1 MKFQMIHE
9 VRDRIHVRCLSA
21 KGVLFRGFDARQ
33 GAVILSRLERI
44 SGVYKVKLYSAS
56 GEVAITFA
64 PDKRASLRP
73 ILLDT
78 LAYLDP
84 NDPGLQKSSKHQ
96 ADALILNRTYRN
108 RLISHVTRHFACK
121 WFLPMP
127 VRMLRAWYHTLGFI
141 RKGVKSLL
149 SGKLDVPVLDA
160 TAITAAMLQNDLGT
174 AGSIMLLLGI
184 GDILEEWT
192 LKKSVHDLA
201 SHMSINVD
209 TAWKVLENGT
219 EIEVPLTEVEKGD
232 VISVK
237 MGSTIPLD
245 GLVTGG
251 EALVNQASMTGESMP
266 VRKTVDGTVFAG
278 TVVEDGEICIRVT
291 GTVGDTRFDRIVK
304 IIEDSEAFKSNLEGR
319 ANHLAD
325 RLVPWC
331 LGGTLLT
338 YLITRNVMKAMAVLM
353 VDFSCALKLSMPLAV
368 LSAMRECSTY
378 KITVKGGKFLEA
390 VAEADTIVF
399 DKTGTLTKAQPTV
412 AKIVS
417 FNDQSEDELLR
428 IAACLEEHFPHSMA
442 KAVVREAVNRNLVHE
457 ELHSK
462 VEYIVAHGISSKIGE
477 KHIVIGSYHFV
488 FEDENA
494 TIPEGKKEIFEQLP
508 EQYSHLYMAID
519 GVLVAVI
526 CIEDPLRP
534 EAVEVIAKLKKL
546 GISKVVMMTGDSD
559 RVASA
564 IAKKVGVDEYHSEV
578 LPEDKASFVE
588 AEKNAGRK
596 VIMVGDGINDSPALS
611 AADVGIAI
619 SDGAEIAREIADVTV
634 GADDLHELVTLKK
647 ISNGL
652 MERIHRNYRLIV
664 GINTSLI
671 VLGVAGAFPPT
682 TSALLHNTSTLLI
695 SLKSMNN
702 LLDEKEEVTEE
713 NVAEAF
719 A

>member
-78 LAYLDP
+78 LAYLDL

-399 DKTGTLTKAQPTV
+399 DKTGTLTLAKPKVADVICFDGYSRETV
-412 AKIVS
+412 
-417 FNDQSEDELLR
+417 LR
-428 IAACLEEHFPHSMA
+428 YAACLEEHFPHSVA
-442 KAVVREAVNRNLVHE
+442 NAIVRQAADEGITHD

-462 VEYIVAHGISSKIGE
+462 VEYIVAHGIASRVGDKR
-477 KHIVIGSYHFV
+477 IVIGSHHFI
-488 FEDENA
+488 FEDEHCRV
-494 TIPEGKKEIFEQLP
+494 PEGQEDLFESRSP
-508 EQYSHLYMAID
+508 AYSHVFMALNGVLMAI
-519 GVLVAVI
+519 I
-526 CIEDPLRP
+526 CISDPLRP
-534 EAVEVIAKLKKL
+534 EAVEVMKALRRVGFQNL
-546 GISKVVMMTGDSD
+546 VMMTGDSKRTAENVAATLELD
-559 RVASA
+559 RFYA
-564 IAKKVGVDEYHSEV
+564 EV
-578 LPEDKASFVE
+578 LPEEKAQFVKAAK
-588 AEKNAGRK
+588 AEGHR
-596 VIMVGDGINDSPALS
+596 VVMVGDGINDSPALS
-611 AADVGIAI
+611 EADAGIAI
-619 SDGAEIAREIADVTV
+619 AEGADIAREIADITIS
-634 GADDLHELVTLKK
+634 ARDLHQ
-647 ISNGL
+647 
-652 MERIHRNYRLIV
+652 LIV
-664 GINTSLI
+664 LKELSNLLMKRVNFNYDFVVSFNAALI
-671 VLGVAGAFPPT
+671 ALGVAGILPPAT
-682 TSALLHNTSTLLI
+682 TALLHNGSTIAL
-695 SLKSMNN
+695 SLHSMTN
-702 LLDEKEEVTEE
+702 LKKFV
-713 NVAEAF
+713 
-719 A
+719 

>member
-56 GEVAITFA
+56 REVAITFA

-399 DKTGTLTKAQPTV
+399 DKTGTLTLAKPKVADVICFDGYSRETV
-412 AKIVS
+412 
-417 FNDQSEDELLR
+417 LR
-428 IAACLEEHFPHSMA
+428 YAACLEEHFPHSVA
-442 KAVVREAVNRNLVHE
+442 NAIVRQAADEGITHD

-462 VEYIVAHGISSKIGE
+462 VEYIVAHGIASRVGDKR
-477 KHIVIGSYHFV
+477 IVIGSHHFI
-488 FEDENA
+488 FEDEHCRV
-494 TIPEGKKEIFEQLP
+494 PEGQEDLFESRSP
-508 EQYSHLYMAID
+508 AYSHVFMALNGVLMAI
-519 GVLVAVI
+519 I
-526 CIEDPLRP
+526 CISDPLRP
-534 EAVEVIAKLKKL
+534 EAVEVMKALRRVGFQNL
-546 GISKVVMMTGDSD
+546 VMMTGDSKRTAENVAATLELD
-559 RVASA
+559 RFYA
-564 IAKKVGVDEYHSEV
+564 EV
-578 LPEDKASFVE
+578 LPEEKAQFVKAAK
-588 AEKNAGRK
+588 AEGHR
-596 VIMVGDGINDSPALS
+596 VVMVGDGINDSPALS
-611 AADVGIAI
+611 EADAGIAI
-619 SDGAEIAREIADVTV
+619 AEGADIAREIADITIS
-634 GADDLHELVTLKK
+634 ARDLHQ
-647 ISNGL
+647 
-652 MERIHRNYRLIV
+652 LIV
-664 GINTSLI
+664 LKELSNLLMKRVNFNYDFVVSFNAALI
-671 VLGVAGAFPPT
+671 ALGVAGILPPAT
-682 TSALLHNTSTLLI
+682 TALLHNGSTIAL
-695 SLKSMNN
+695 SLHSMTN
-702 LLDEKEEVTEE
+702 LKKFV
-713 NVAEAF
+713 
-719 A
+719 

>member
-278 TVVEDGEICIRVT
+278 TVVEDGEICIRLT

-399 DKTGTLTKAQPTV
+399 DKTGTLTLAKPKVADVICFDGYSRETV
-412 AKIVS
+412 
-417 FNDQSEDELLR
+417 LR
-428 IAACLEEHFPHSMA
+428 YAACLEEHFPHSVA
-442 KAVVREAVNRNLVHE
+442 NAIVRQAADEGITHD

-462 VEYIVAHGISSKIGE
+462 VEYIVAHGIASRVGDKR
-477 KHIVIGSYHFV
+477 IVIGSHHFI
-488 FEDENA
+488 FEDEHCRV
-494 TIPEGKKEIFEQLP
+494 PEGQEDLFESRSP
-508 EQYSHLYMAID
+508 AYSHVFMALNGVLMAI
-519 GVLVAVI
+519 I
-526 CIEDPLRP
+526 CISDPLRP
-534 EAVEVIAKLKKL
+534 EAVEVMKALRRVGFQNL
-546 GISKVVMMTGDSD
+546 VMMTGDSKRTAENVAATLELD
-559 RVASA
+559 RFYA
-564 IAKKVGVDEYHSEV
+564 EV
-578 LPEDKASFVE
+578 LPEEKAQFVKAAK
-588 AEKNAGRK
+588 AEGHR
-596 VIMVGDGINDSPALS
+596 VVMVGDGINDSPALS
-611 AADVGIAI
+611 EADAGIAI
-619 SDGAEIAREIADVTV
+619 AEGADIAREIADITIS
-634 GADDLHELVTLKK
+634 ARDLHQ
-647 ISNGL
+647 
-652 MERIHRNYRLIV
+652 LIV
-664 GINTSLI
+664 LKELSNLLMKRVNFNYDFVVSFNAALI
-671 VLGVAGAFPPT
+671 ALGVAGILPPAT
-682 TSALLHNTSTLLI
+682 TALLHNGSTIAL
-695 SLKSMNN
+695 SLHSMTN
-702 LLDEKEEVTEE
+702 LKKFV
-713 NVAEAF
+713 
-719 A
+719 

>member
-1 MKFQMIHE
+1 MIHE

-399 DKTGTLTKAQPTV
+399 DKTGTLTLAKPKVADVICFDGYSRETV
-412 AKIVS
+412 
-417 FNDQSEDELLR
+417 LR
-428 IAACLEEHFPHSMA
+428 YAACLEEHFPHSVA
-442 KAVVREAVNRNLVHE
+442 NAIVRQAADEGITHD

-462 VEYIVAHGISSKIGE
+462 VEYIVAHGIASRVGDKR
-477 KHIVIGSYHFV
+477 IVIGSHHFI
-488 FEDENA
+488 FEDEHCRV
-494 TIPEGKKEIFEQLP
+494 PEGQEDLFESRSP
-508 EQYSHLYMAID
+508 AYSHVFMALNGVLMAI
-519 GVLVAVI
+519 I
-526 CIEDPLRP
+526 CISDPLRP
-534 EAVEVIAKLKKL
+534 EAVEVMKALRRVGFQNL
-546 GISKVVMMTGDSD
+546 VMMTGDSKRTAENVAATLELD
-559 RVASA
+559 RFYA
-564 IAKKVGVDEYHSEV
+564 EV
-578 LPEDKASFVE
+578 LPEEKAQFVKAAKSE
-588 AEKNAGRK
+588 GHR
-596 VIMVGDGINDSPALS
+596 VVMVGDGINDSPALS
-611 AADVGIAI
+611 EADAGIAI
-619 SDGAEIAREIADVTV
+619 AEGADIAREIADITIS
-634 GADDLHELVTLKK
+634 ARDLHQ
-647 ISNGL
+647 
-652 MERIHRNYRLIV
+652 LIV
-664 GINTSLI
+664 LKELSNLLMKRVNFNYDFVVSFNAALI
-671 VLGVAGAFPPT
+671 ALGVAGILPPAT
-682 TSALLHNTSTLLI
+682 TALLHNGSTIAL
-695 SLKSMNN
+695 SLHSMTN
-702 LLDEKEEVTEE
+702 LKKFV
-713 NVAEAF
+713 
-719 A
+719 

>member
-399 DKTGTLTKAQPTV
+399 DKTGTLTLAKPKVADVICFDGYSRETV
-412 AKIVS
+412 
-417 FNDQSEDELLR
+417 LR
-428 IAACLEEHFPHSMA
+428 YAACLEEHFPHSVA
-442 KAVVREAVNRNLVHE
+442 NAIVRQAADEGITHD

-462 VEYIVAHGISSKIGE
+462 VEYIVAHGIASRVGDKR
-477 KHIVIGSYHFV
+477 IVIGSHHFI
-488 FEDENA
+488 FEDEHCRV
-494 TIPEGKKEIFEQLP
+494 PEGQEDLFESRSP
-508 EQYSHLYMAID
+508 AYSHVFMALNGVLMAI
-519 GVLVAVI
+519 I
-526 CIEDPLRP
+526 CISDPLRP
-534 EAVEVIAKLKKL
+534 EAVEVMKALRRVGFQNL
-546 GISKVVMMTGDSD
+546 VMMTGDSKRTAENVAATLELD
-559 RVASA
+559 RFYA
-564 IAKKVGVDEYHSEV
+564 EV
-578 LPEDKASFVE
+578 LPEEKAQFVKAAK
-588 AEKNAGRK
+588 AEGHR
-596 VIMVGDGINDSPALS
+596 VVMVGDGINDSPALS
-611 AADVGIAI
+611 EADAGIAI
-619 SDGAEIAREIADVTV
+619 AEGADIAREIADITIS
-634 GADDLHELVTLKK
+634 ARDLHQ
-647 ISNGL
+647 
-652 MERIHRNYRLIV
+652 LIV
-664 GINTSLI
+664 LKELSNLLMKRVNFNYDFVVSFNAALI
-671 VLGVAGAFPPT
+671 ALGVAGILPPAT
-682 TSALLHNTSTLLI
+682 TALLHNGSTIAL
-695 SLKSMNN
+695 SLHSMTN
-702 LLDEKEEVTEE
+702 LKIFV
-713 NVAEAF
+713 
-719 A
+719 

>member
-399 DKTGTLTKAQPTV
+399 DKTGTLTLAKPKVADVICFDGYSRETV
-412 AKIVS
+412 
-417 FNDQSEDELLR
+417 LR
-428 IAACLEEHFPHSMA
+428 YAACLEEHFPHSVA
-442 KAVVREAVNRNLVHE
+442 NAIVRQAADEGITHD

-462 VEYIVAHGISSKIGE
+462 VEYIVAHGFASRVGDKR
-477 KHIVIGSYHFV
+477 IVIGSHHFI
-488 FEDENA
+488 FEDEHCRV
-494 TIPEGKKEIFEQLP
+494 PEGQEDLFESRSP
-508 EQYSHLYMAID
+508 AYSHVFMALNGVLMAI
-519 GVLVAVI
+519 I
-526 CIEDPLRP
+526 CISDPLRP
-534 EAVEVIAKLKKL
+534 EAVEVMKALRRVGFQNL
-546 GISKVVMMTGDSD
+546 VMMTGDSKRTAENVAATLELD
-559 RVASA
+559 RFYA
-564 IAKKVGVDEYHSEV
+564 EV
-578 LPEDKASFVE
+578 LPEEKAQFVKAAK
-588 AEKNAGRK
+588 AEGHR
-596 VIMVGDGINDSPALS
+596 VVMVGDGINDSPAL
-611 AADVGIAI
+611 AEADAGIAI
-619 SDGAEIAREIADVTV
+619 AEGADIAREIADITIS
-634 GADDLHELVTLKK
+634 ARDLHQ
-647 ISNGL
+647 
-652 MERIHRNYRLIV
+652 LIV
-664 GINTSLI
+664 LKELSNLLMKRVNFNYDFVVSFNAALI
-671 VLGVAGAFPPT
+671 ALGVAGILPPAT
-682 TSALLHNTSTLLI
+682 TALLHNGSTIAL
-695 SLKSMNN
+695 SLHSMTN
-702 LLDEKEEVTEE
+702 LKKFV
-713 NVAEAF
+713 
-719 A
+719 

>member
-399 DKTGTLTKAQPTV
+399 DKTGTLTLAKPKVADVICFDGYSRETV
-412 AKIVS
+412 
-417 FNDQSEDELLR
+417 LR
-428 IAACLEEHFPHSMA
+428 YAACLEEHFPHSVA
-442 KAVVREAVNRNLVHE
+442 NAIVRQAADEGITHD

-462 VEYIVAHGISSKIGE
+462 VEYIVAHGIASRVGDKR
-477 KHIVIGSYHFV
+477 IVIGSHHFI
-488 FEDENA
+488 FEDEHCRV
-494 TIPEGKKEIFEQLP
+494 PEGQVDLFESRSP
-508 EQYSHLYMAID
+508 AYSHVFMALNGVLMAI
-519 GVLVAVI
+519 I
-526 CIEDPLRP
+526 CISDPLRP
-534 EAVEVIAKLKKL
+534 EAVEVMKALRRVGFQNL
-546 GISKVVMMTGDSD
+546 VMMTGDSKRTAENVAATLELD
-559 RVASA
+559 RFYA
-564 IAKKVGVDEYHSEV
+564 EV
-578 LPEDKASFVE
+578 LPEEKAQFVKAAK
-588 AEKNAGRK
+588 AEGHR
-596 VIMVGDGINDSPALS
+596 VVMVGDGINDSPALS
-611 AADVGIAI
+611 EADAGIAI
-619 SDGAEIAREIADVTV
+619 AEGADIAREIADITIS
-634 GADDLHELVTLKK
+634 ARDLHQ
-647 ISNGL
+647 
-652 MERIHRNYRLIV
+652 LIV
-664 GINTSLI
+664 LKELSNLLMKRVNFNYDFVVSFNAALI
-671 VLGVAGAFPPT
+671 ALGVAGILPPAT
-682 TSALLHNTSTLLI
+682 TALLHNGSTIAL
-695 SLKSMNN
+695 SLHSMTN
-702 LLDEKEEVTEE
+702 LKKFV
-713 NVAEAF
+713 
-719 A
+719 

>member
-399 DKTGTLTKAQPTV
+399 DKTGTLTLAKPKVADVICFDGYSRETV
-412 AKIVS
+412 
-417 FNDQSEDELLR
+417 LR
-428 IAACLEEHFPHSMA
+428 YAACLEEHFPHSVA
-442 KAVVREAVNRNLVHE
+442 NAIVRQAADEGITHD

-462 VEYIVAHGISSKIGE
+462 VEYIVAHGIASRVGDKR
-477 KHIVIGSYHFV
+477 IVIGSHHFI
-488 FEDENA
+488 FEDEHCRV
-494 TIPEGKKEIFEQLP
+494 PEGQEDLFESRSP
-508 EQYSHLYMAID
+508 AYSHVFMALNGVLMAI
-519 GVLVAVI
+519 I
-526 CIEDPLRP
+526 CISDPLRP
-534 EAVEVIAKLKKL
+534 EAVEVMRSLRRVGFQNL
-546 GISKVVMMTGDSD
+546 VMMTGDSKRTAENVAATLELD
-559 RVASA
+559 RFYA
-564 IAKKVGVDEYHSEV
+564 EV
-578 LPEDKASFVE
+578 LPEEKAQFVKAAK
-588 AEKNAGRK
+588 AEGHR
-596 VIMVGDGINDSPALS
+596 VVMVGDGINDSPALS
-611 AADVGIAI
+611 EADAGIAI
-619 SDGAEIAREIADVTV
+619 AEGADIAREIADITIS
-634 GADDLHELVTLKK
+634 ARDLHQ
-647 ISNGL
+647 
-652 MERIHRNYRLIV
+652 LIV
-664 GINTSLI
+664 LKELSNLLMKRVNFNYDFVVSFNAALI
-671 VLGVAGAFPPT
+671 ALGVAGILPPAT
-682 TSALLHNTSTLLI
+682 TALLHNGSTIAL
-695 SLKSMNN
+695 SLHSMTN
-702 LLDEKEEVTEE
+702 LKKFV
-713 NVAEAF
+713 
-719 A
+719 

>member
-1 MKFQMIHE
+1 VKFQMIHE

-304 IIEDSEAFKSNLEGR
+304 MIEDSEAFKSNLEGR

-399 DKTGTLTKAQPTV
+399 DKTGTLTLAKPKVADVICFDGYSRETV
-412 AKIVS
+412 
-417 FNDQSEDELLR
+417 LR
-428 IAACLEEHFPHSMA
+428 YAACLEEHFPHSVA
-442 KAVVREAVNRNLVHE
+442 NAIVRQAADEGITHD

-462 VEYIVAHGISSKIGE
+462 VEYIVAHGIASRVGDKR
-477 KHIVIGSYHFV
+477 IVIGSHHFI
-488 FEDENA
+488 FEDEHCRV
-494 TIPEGKKEIFEQLP
+494 PEGQEDLFESRSP
-508 EQYSHLYMAID
+508 AYSHVFMALNGVLMAI
-519 GVLVAVI
+519 I
-526 CIEDPLRP
+526 CISDPLRP
-534 EAVEVIAKLKKL
+534 EAVEVMKALRRVGFQNL
-546 GISKVVMMTGDSD
+546 VMMTGDSKRTAENVAATLELD
-559 RVASA
+559 RFYA
-564 IAKKVGVDEYHSEV
+564 EV
-578 LPEDKASFVE
+578 LPEEKAQFVKAAK
-588 AEKNAGRK
+588 AEGHR
-596 VIMVGDGINDSPALS
+596 VVMVGDGINDSPALS
-611 AADVGIAI
+611 EADAGIAI
-619 SDGAEIAREIADVTV
+619 AEGADIAREIADITIS
-634 GADDLHELVTLKK
+634 ARDLHQ
-647 ISNGL
+647 
-652 MERIHRNYRLIV
+652 LIV
-664 GINTSLI
+664 LKELSNLLMKRVNFNYDFVVSFNAALI
-671 VLGVAGAFPPT
+671 ALGVAGILPPAT
-682 TSALLHNTSTLLI
+682 TALLHNGSTIAL
-695 SLKSMNN
+695 SLHSMTN
-702 LLDEKEEVTEE
+702 LKKFV
-713 NVAEAF
+713 
-719 A
+719 

>member
-266 VRKTVDGTVFAG
+266 VRKTVDGTAFAG

-399 DKTGTLTKAQPTV
+399 DKTGTLTLAKPKVADVICFDGYSRETV
-412 AKIVS
+412 
-417 FNDQSEDELLR
+417 LR
-428 IAACLEEHFPHSMA
+428 YAACLEEHFPHSVA
-442 KAVVREAVNRNLVHE
+442 NAIVRQAADEGITHD

-462 VEYIVAHGISSKIGE
+462 VEYIVAHGIASRVGDKR
-477 KHIVIGSYHFV
+477 IVIGSHHFI
-488 FEDENA
+488 FEDEHCRV
-494 TIPEGKKEIFEQLP
+494 PEGQEDLFESRSP
-508 EQYSHLYMAID
+508 AYSHVFMALNGVLMAI
-519 GVLVAVI
+519 I
-526 CIEDPLRP
+526 CISDPLRP
-534 EAVEVIAKLKKL
+534 EAVEVMKALRRVGFQNL
-546 GISKVVMMTGDSD
+546 VMMTGDSKRTAENVAATLELD
-559 RVASA
+559 RFYA
-564 IAKKVGVDEYHSEV
+564 EV
-578 LPEDKASFVE
+578 LPEEKAQFVKAAK
-588 AEKNAGRK
+588 AEGHR
-596 VIMVGDGINDSPALS
+596 VVMVGDGINDSPALS
-611 AADVGIAI
+611 EADAGIAI
-619 SDGAEIAREIADVTV
+619 AEGADIAREIADITIS
-634 GADDLHELVTLKK
+634 ARDLHQ
-647 ISNGL
+647 
-652 MERIHRNYRLIV
+652 LIV
-664 GINTSLI
+664 LKELSNLLMKRVNFNYDFVVSFNAALI
-671 VLGVAGAFPPT
+671 ALGVAGILPPAT
-682 TSALLHNTSTLLI
+682 TALLHNGSTIAL
-695 SLKSMNN
+695 SLHSMTN
-702 LLDEKEEVTEE
+702 LKKFV
-713 NVAEAF
+713 
-719 A
+719 

>member
-56 GEVAITFA
+56 CEVAITFA

-399 DKTGTLTKAQPTV
+399 DKTGTLTLAKPKVADVICFDGYSRETV
-412 AKIVS
+412 
-417 FNDQSEDELLR
+417 LR
-428 IAACLEEHFPHSMA
+428 YAACLEEHFPHSVA
-442 KAVVREAVNRNLVHE
+442 NAIVRQAADEGITHD

-462 VEYIVAHGISSKIGE
+462 VEYIVAHGIASRVGDKR
-477 KHIVIGSYHFV
+477 IVIGSHHFI
-488 FEDENA
+488 FEDEHCRV
-494 TIPEGKKEIFEQLP
+494 PEGQEDLFESRSP
-508 EQYSHLYMAID
+508 AYSHVFMALNGVLMAI
-519 GVLVAVI
+519 I
-526 CIEDPLRP
+526 CISDPLRP
-534 EAVEVIAKLKKL
+534 EAVEVMKALRRVGFQNL
-546 GISKVVMMTGDSD
+546 VMMTGDSKRTAENVAATLELD
-559 RVASA
+559 RFYA
-564 IAKKVGVDEYHSEV
+564 EV
-578 LPEDKASFVE
+578 LPEEKAQFVKAAK
-588 AEKNAGRK
+588 AEGHR
-596 VIMVGDGINDSPALS
+596 VVMVGDGINDSPALS
-611 AADVGIAI
+611 EADAGIAI
-619 SDGAEIAREIADVTV
+619 AEGADIAREIADITIS
-634 GADDLHELVTLKK
+634 ARDLHQ
-647 ISNGL
+647 
-652 MERIHRNYRLIV
+652 LIV
-664 GINTSLI
+664 LKELSNLLMKRVNFNYDFVVSFNAALI
-671 VLGVAGAFPPT
+671 ALGVAGILPPAT
-682 TSALLHNTSTLLI
+682 TALLHNGSTIAL
-695 SLKSMNN
+695 SLHSMTN
-702 LLDEKEEVTEE
+702 LKKFV
-713 NVAEAF
+713 
-719 A
+719 

>member
-141 RKGVKSLL
+141 RKGVKRLL

-399 DKTGTLTKAQPTV
+399 DKTGTLTLAKPKVADVICFDGYSRETV
-412 AKIVS
+412 
-417 FNDQSEDELLR
+417 LR
-428 IAACLEEHFPHSMA
+428 YAACLEEHFPHSVA
-442 KAVVREAVNRNLVHE
+442 NAIVRQAADEGITHD

-462 VEYIVAHGISSKIGE
+462 VEYIVAHGIASRVGDKR
-477 KHIVIGSYHFV
+477 IVIGSHHFI
-488 FEDENA
+488 FEDEHCRV
-494 TIPEGKKEIFEQLP
+494 PEGQEDLFESRSP
-508 EQYSHLYMAID
+508 AYSHVFMALNGVLMAI
-519 GVLVAVI
+519 I
-526 CIEDPLRP
+526 CISDPLRP
-534 EAVEVIAKLKKL
+534 EAVEVMKALRRVGFQNL
-546 GISKVVMMTGDSD
+546 VMMTGDSKRTAENVAATLELD
-559 RVASA
+559 RFYA
-564 IAKKVGVDEYHSEV
+564 EV
-578 LPEDKASFVE
+578 LPEEKAQFVKAAK
-588 AEKNAGRK
+588 AEGHR
-596 VIMVGDGINDSPALS
+596 VVMVGDGINDSPALS
-611 AADVGIAI
+611 EADAGIAI
-619 SDGAEIAREIADVTV
+619 AEGADIAREIADITIS
-634 GADDLHELVTLKK
+634 ARDLHQ
-647 ISNGL
+647 
-652 MERIHRNYRLIV
+652 LIV
-664 GINTSLI
+664 LKELSNLLMKRVNFNYDFVVSFNAALI
-671 VLGVAGAFPPT
+671 ALGVAGILPPAT
-682 TSALLHNTSTLLI
+682 TALLHNGSTIAL
-695 SLKSMNN
+695 SLHSMTN
-702 LLDEKEEVTEE
+702 LKKFV
-713 NVAEAF
+713 
-719 A
+719 

>member
-108 RLISHVTRHFACK
+108 RLISHVTRHFVCK

-399 DKTGTLTKAQPTV
+399 DKTGTLTLAKPKVADVICFDGYSRETV
-412 AKIVS
+412 
-417 FNDQSEDELLR
+417 LR
-428 IAACLEEHFPHSMA
+428 YAACLEEHFPHSVA
-442 KAVVREAVNRNLVHE
+442 NAIVRQAADEGITHD

-462 VEYIVAHGISSKIGE
+462 VEYIVAHGIASRVGDKR
-477 KHIVIGSYHFV
+477 IVIGSHHFI
-488 FEDENA
+488 FEDEHCRV
-494 TIPEGKKEIFEQLP
+494 PEGQEDLFESRSP
-508 EQYSHLYMAID
+508 AYSHVFMALNGVLMAI
-519 GVLVAVI
+519 I
-526 CIEDPLRP
+526 CISDPLRP
-534 EAVEVIAKLKKL
+534 EAVEVMKALRRVGFQNL
-546 GISKVVMMTGDSD
+546 VMMTGDSKRTAENVAATLELD
-559 RVASA
+559 RFYA
-564 IAKKVGVDEYHSEV
+564 EV
-578 LPEDKASFVE
+578 LPEEKAQFVKAAK
-588 AEKNAGRK
+588 AEGHR
-596 VIMVGDGINDSPALS
+596 VVMVGDGINDSPALS
-611 AADVGIAI
+611 EADAGIAI
-619 SDGAEIAREIADVTV
+619 AEGADIAREIADITIS
-634 GADDLHELVTLKK
+634 ARDLHQ
-647 ISNGL
+647 
-652 MERIHRNYRLIV
+652 LIV
-664 GINTSLI
+664 LKELSNLLMKRVNFNYDFVVSFNAALI
-671 VLGVAGAFPPT
+671 ALGVAGILPPAT
-682 TSALLHNTSTLLI
+682 TALLHNGSTIAL
-695 SLKSMNN
+695 SLHSMTN
-702 LLDEKEEVTEE
+702 LKKFV
-713 NVAEAF
+713 
-719 A
+719 

>member
-399 DKTGTLTKAQPTV
+399 DKTGTLTLAKPKVADVICFDGYSRETV
-412 AKIVS
+412 
-417 FNDQSEDELLR
+417 LR
-428 IAACLEEHFPHSMA
+428 YAACLEEHFPHSVA
-442 KAVVREAVNRNLVHE
+442 NAIVRQAADEGITHD

-462 VEYIVAHGISSKIGE
+462 VEYIVAHGIASRVGDKR
-477 KHIVIGSYHFV
+477 IVIGSHHFI
-488 FEDENA
+488 FEDEHCRV
-494 TIPEGKKEIFEQLP
+494 PEGQEDLFESRSP
-508 EQYSHLYMAID
+508 AYSHVFMALNGVLMAI
-519 GVLVAVI
+519 I
-526 CIEDPLRP
+526 CISDPLRP
-534 EAVEVIAKLKKL
+534 EAVEVMKALRRVGFQNL
-546 GISKVVMMTGDSD
+546 VMMTGDSKRTAENVAATLELD
-559 RVASA
+559 RFYA
-564 IAKKVGVDEYHSEV
+564 EV
-578 LPEDKASFVE
+578 LPEEKAQFVKAAK
-588 AEKNAGRK
+588 AEGHR
-596 VIMVGDGINDSPALS
+596 VVMVGDGINDSPALS
-611 AADVGIAI
+611 EADAGIAI
-619 SDGAEIAREIADVTV
+619 AEGADIAREIADITIS
-634 GADDLHELVTLKK
+634 ARDLHQ
-647 ISNGL
+647 
-652 MERIHRNYRLIV
+652 LIV
-664 GINTSLI
+664 LKELSNLLMKRVNFNYGFVVSFNAALI
-671 VLGVAGAFPPT
+671 ALGVAGILPPAT
-682 TSALLHNTSTLLI
+682 TALLHNGSTIAL
-695 SLKSMNN
+695 SLHSMTN
-702 LLDEKEEVTEE
+702 LKKFV
-713 NVAEAF
+713 
-719 A
+719 

>member
-1 MKFQMIHE
+1 MIHE

-237 MGSTIPLD
+237 IGSTIPLD

-399 DKTGTLTKAQPTV
+399 DKTGTLTLAKPKVADVICFDGYSRETV
-412 AKIVS
+412 
-417 FNDQSEDELLR
+417 LR
-428 IAACLEEHFPHSMA
+428 YAACLEEHFPHSVA
-442 KAVVREAVNRNLVHE
+442 NAIVRQAADEGITHD

-462 VEYIVAHGISSKIGE
+462 VEYIVAHGIASRVGDKR
-477 KHIVIGSYHFV
+477 IVIGSHHFI
-488 FEDENA
+488 FEDEHCRV
-494 TIPEGKKEIFEQLP
+494 PEGQEDLFESRSP
-508 EQYSHLYMAID
+508 AYSHVFMALNGVLMAI
-519 GVLVAVI
+519 I
-526 CIEDPLRP
+526 CISDPLRP
-534 EAVEVIAKLKKL
+534 EAVEVMKALRRVGFQNL
-546 GISKVVMMTGDSD
+546 VMMTGDSKRTAENVAATLELD
-559 RVASA
+559 RFYA
-564 IAKKVGVDEYHSEV
+564 EV
-578 LPEDKASFVE
+578 LPEEKAQFVKAAK
-588 AEKNAGRK
+588 AEGHR
-596 VIMVGDGINDSPALS
+596 VVMVGDGINDSPALS
-611 AADVGIAI
+611 EADAGIAI
-619 SDGAEIAREIADVTV
+619 AEGADIAREIADITIS
-634 GADDLHELVTLKK
+634 ARDLHQ
-647 ISNGL
+647 
-652 MERIHRNYRLIV
+652 LIV
-664 GINTSLI
+664 LKELSNLLMKRVNFNYDFVVSFNAALI
-671 VLGVAGAFPPT
+671 ALGVAGILPPAT
-682 TSALLHNTSTLLI
+682 TALLHNGSTIAL
-695 SLKSMNN
+695 SLHSMTN
-702 LLDEKEEVTEE
+702 LKKFV
-713 NVAEAF
+713 
-719 A
+719 

>member
-399 DKTGTLTKAQPTV
+399 DKTGTLTLAKPKVADVICFDGYSRETV
-412 AKIVS
+412 
-417 FNDQSEDELLR
+417 LR
-428 IAACLEEHFPHSMA
+428 YAACLEEHFPHSVA
-442 KAVVREAVNRNLVHE
+442 NAIVRQAADEGITHD

-462 VEYIVAHGISSKIGE
+462 VEYIVAHGIASRVGDKR
-477 KHIVIGSYHFV
+477 IVIGSHHFI
-488 FEDENA
+488 FEDEHCRV
-494 TIPEGKKEIFEQLP
+494 PEGQEDLFESRSP
-508 EQYSHLYMAID
+508 AYSHVFMALNGVLMAI
-519 GVLVAVI
+519 I
-526 CIEDPLRP
+526 CISDPLRP
-534 EAVEVIAKLKKL
+534 EAVEVMKALRRVGFQDL
-546 GISKVVMMTGDSD
+546 VMMTGDSKRTAENVAATLELD
-559 RVASA
+559 RFYA
-564 IAKKVGVDEYHSEV
+564 EV
-578 LPEDKASFVE
+578 LPEEKAQFVKAAK
-588 AEKNAGRK
+588 AEGHR
-596 VIMVGDGINDSPALS
+596 VVMVGDGINDSPALS
-611 AADVGIAI
+611 EADAGIAI
-619 SDGAEIAREIADVTV
+619 AEGADIAREIADITIS
-634 GADDLHELVTLKK
+634 ARDLHQ
-647 ISNGL
+647 
-652 MERIHRNYRLIV
+652 LIV
-664 GINTSLI
+664 LKELSNLLMKRVNFNYDFVVSFNAALI
-671 VLGVAGAFPPT
+671 ALGVAGILPPAT
-682 TSALLHNTSTLLI
+682 TALLHNGSTIAL
-695 SLKSMNN
+695 SLHSMTN
-702 LLDEKEEVTEE
+702 LKKFV
-713 NVAEAF
+713 
-719 A
+719 

>member
-1 MKFQMIHE
+1 MIHE

-399 DKTGTLTKAQPTV
+399 DKTGTLTLAKPKVADVICFDGYSRETV
-412 AKIVS
+412 
-417 FNDQSEDELLR
+417 LR
-428 IAACLEEHFPHSMA
+428 YAACLEEHFPHSVA
-442 KAVVREAVNRNLVHE
+442 NAIVRQAADEGITHD

-462 VEYIVAHGISSKIGE
+462 VEYIVAHGIASRVGDKR
-477 KHIVIGSYHFV
+477 IVIGSHHFI
-488 FEDENA
+488 FEDEHCRV
-494 TIPEGKKEIFEQLP
+494 PEGQEDLFESRSP
-508 EQYSHLYMAID
+508 AYSHVFMALNGVLMAI
-519 GVLVAVI
+519 I
-526 CIEDPLRP
+526 CISDPLRP
-534 EAVEVIAKLKKL
+534 EAVEVMKALRRVGFQNL
-546 GISKVVMMTGDSD
+546 VMMTGDSKRTAENVAATLELD
-559 RVASA
+559 RFYA
-564 IAKKVGVDEYHSEV
+564 EV
-578 LPEDKASFVE
+578 LPEEKAQFVKAAK
-588 AEKNAGRK
+588 AEGHR
-596 VIMVGDGINDSPALS
+596 VVMGGDGINDSPALS
-611 AADVGIAI
+611 EADAGIAI
-619 SDGAEIAREIADVTV
+619 AEGADIAREIADITIS
-634 GADDLHELVTLKK
+634 ARDLHQ
-647 ISNGL
+647 
-652 MERIHRNYRLIV
+652 LIV
-664 GINTSLI
+664 LKELSNLLMKRVNFNYDFVVSFNAALI
-671 VLGVAGAFPPT
+671 ALGVAGILPPAT
-682 TSALLHNTSTLLI
+682 TALLHNGSTIAL
-695 SLKSMNN
+695 SLHSMTN
-702 LLDEKEEVTEE
+702 LKKFV
-713 NVAEAF
+713 
-719 A
+719 

>member
-1 MKFQMIHE
+1 MIHE

-399 DKTGTLTKAQPTV
+399 DKTGTLTLAKPKVADVICFDGYSRETV
-412 AKIVS
+412 
-417 FNDQSEDELLR
+417 LR
-428 IAACLEEHFPHSMA
+428 YAACLEEHFPHSVA
-442 KAVVREAVNRNLVHE
+442 NAIVRQAADEGITHD

-462 VEYIVAHGISSKIGE
+462 VEYIVAHGIASRVGDKR
-477 KHIVIGSYHFV
+477 IVIGSHHFI
-488 FEDENA
+488 FEDEHCRV
-494 TIPEGKKEIFEQLP
+494 PEGQEDLFESRSP
-508 EQYSHLYMAID
+508 AYSHVFMALNGVLMAI
-519 GVLVAVI
+519 I
-526 CIEDPLRP
+526 CISDPLRP
-534 EAVEVIAKLKKL
+534 EAVEVMKALRRVGFQNL
-546 GISKVVMMTGDSD
+546 VMMTGDSKRTAENVAATLELD
-559 RVASA
+559 RFYA
-564 IAKKVGVDEYHSEV
+564 EV
-578 LPEDKASFVE
+578 LPEEKAQFVKAAK
-588 AEKNAGRK
+588 AEGHR
-596 VIMVGDGINDSPALS
+596 VVMVGDGINDSPALS
-611 AADVGIAI
+611 EADAGIAI
-619 SDGAEIAREIADVTV
+619 AEGADIAREIADITIS
-634 GADDLHELVTLKK
+634 ARDLHQ
-647 ISNGL
+647 
-652 MERIHRNYRLIV
+652 LIV
-664 GINTSLI
+664 LKELSNLLMKRVNFNYDFVVSFNAALI
-671 VLGVAGAFPPT
+671 ALGVAGILPPAT
-682 TSALLHNTSTLLI
+682 TALLHNGSTIAL
-695 SLKSMNN
+695 SLHSMTN
-702 LLDEKEEVTEE
+702 LKTFV
-713 NVAEAF
+713 
-719 A
+719 

>member
-1 MKFQMIHE
+1 MIHE

-399 DKTGTLTKAQPTV
+399 DKTGTLTLAKPKVADVICFDGYSRETV
-412 AKIVS
+412 
-417 FNDQSEDELLR
+417 LR
-428 IAACLEEHFPHSMA
+428 YAACLEEHFPHSVA
-442 KAVVREAVNRNLVHE
+442 NAIVRQAADEGITHD

-462 VEYIVAHGISSKIGE
+462 VGYIVAHGIASRVGDKR
-477 KHIVIGSYHFV
+477 IVIGSHHFI
-488 FEDENA
+488 FEDEHCRV
-494 TIPEGKKEIFEQLP
+494 PEGQEDLFESRSP
-508 EQYSHLYMAID
+508 AYSHVFMALNGVLMAI
-519 GVLVAVI
+519 I
-526 CIEDPLRP
+526 CISDPLRP
-534 EAVEVIAKLKKL
+534 EAVEVMKALRRVGFQNL
-546 GISKVVMMTGDSD
+546 VMMTGDSKRTAENVAATLELD
-559 RVASA
+559 RFYA
-564 IAKKVGVDEYHSEV
+564 EV
-578 LPEDKASFVE
+578 LPEEKAQFVKAAK
-588 AEKNAGRK
+588 AEGHR
-596 VIMVGDGINDSPALS
+596 VVMVGDGINDSPALS
-611 AADVGIAI
+611 EADAGIAI
-619 SDGAEIAREIADVTV
+619 AEGADIAREIADITIS
-634 GADDLHELVTLKK
+634 ARDLHQ
-647 ISNGL
+647 
-652 MERIHRNYRLIV
+652 LIV
-664 GINTSLI
+664 LKELSNLLMKRVNFNYDFVVSFNAALI
-671 VLGVAGAFPPT
+671 ALGVAGILPPAT
-682 TSALLHNTSTLLI
+682 TALLHNGSTIAL
-695 SLKSMNN
+695 SLHSMTN
-702 LLDEKEEVTEE
+702 LKKFV
-713 NVAEAF
+713 
-719 A
+719 

>member
-304 IIEDSEAFKSNLEGR
+304 MIEDSEAFKSNLEGR

-399 DKTGTLTKAQPTV
+399 DKTGTLTLAKPKVADVICFDGYSRETV
-412 AKIVS
+412 
-417 FNDQSEDELLR
+417 LR
-428 IAACLEEHFPHSMA
+428 YAGCLEEHFPHSVA
-442 KAVVREAVNRNLVHE
+442 NAIVRQAADEGITHD

-462 VEYIVAHGISSKIGE
+462 VEYIVAHGIASRVGDKR
-477 KHIVIGSYHFV
+477 IVIGSHHFI
-488 FEDENA
+488 FEDEHCRV
-494 TIPEGKKEIFEQLP
+494 PEGQEDLFESRSP
-508 EQYSHLYMAID
+508 AYSHVFMALNGVLMAI
-519 GVLVAVI
+519 I
-526 CIEDPLRP
+526 CISDPLRP
-534 EAVEVIAKLKKL
+534 EAVEVMKALRRVGFQNL
-546 GISKVVMMTGDSD
+546 VMMTGDSKRTAENVAATLELD
-559 RVASA
+559 RFYA
-564 IAKKVGVDEYHSEV
+564 EV
-578 LPEDKASFVE
+578 LPEEKAQFVKAAK
-588 AEKNAGRK
+588 AEGHR
-596 VIMVGDGINDSPALS
+596 VVMVGDGINDSPALS
-611 AADVGIAI
+611 EADAGIAI
-619 SDGAEIAREIADVTV
+619 AEGADIAREIADITIS
-634 GADDLHELVTLKK
+634 ARDLHQ
-647 ISNGL
+647 
-652 MERIHRNYRLIV
+652 LIV
-664 GINTSLI
+664 LKELSNLLMKRVNFNYDFVVSFNAALI
-671 VLGVAGAFPPT
+671 ALGVAGILPPAT
-682 TSALLHNTSTLLI
+682 TALLHNGSTIAL
-695 SLKSMNN
+695 SLHSMTN
-702 LLDEKEEVTEE
+702 LKKFV
-713 NVAEAF
+713 
-719 A
+719 

>member
-399 DKTGTLTKAQPTV
+399 DKTGTLTLAKPKVADVICFDGYNRETV
-412 AKIVS
+412 
-417 FNDQSEDELLR
+417 LR
-428 IAACLEEHFPHSMA
+428 YAACLEEHFPHSVA
-442 KAVVREAVNRNLVHE
+442 NAIVRQAADEGITHD

-462 VEYIVAHGISSKIGE
+462 VEYIVAHGIASRVGDKR
-477 KHIVIGSYHFV
+477 IVIGSHHFI
-488 FEDENA
+488 FEDEHCRV
-494 TIPEGKKEIFEQLP
+494 PEGQEDLFESRSP
-508 EQYSHLYMAID
+508 AYSHVFMALNGVLMAI
-519 GVLVAVI
+519 I
-526 CIEDPLRP
+526 CISDPLRP
-534 EAVEVIAKLKKL
+534 EAVEVMKALRRVGFQNL
-546 GISKVVMMTGDSD
+546 VMMTGDSK
-559 RVASA
+559 RTAENVAA
-564 IAKKVGVDEYHSEV
+564 TLELDQFYAEV
-578 LPEDKASFVE
+578 LPEEKAQFVKAAK
-588 AEKNAGRK
+588 AEGHR
-596 VIMVGDGINDSPALS
+596 VVMVGDGINDSPALS
-611 AADVGIAI
+611 EADAGIAI
-619 SDGAEIAREIADVTV
+619 AEGADIAREIADITIS
-634 GADDLHELVTLKK
+634 ARDLHQ
-647 ISNGL
+647 
-652 MERIHRNYRLIV
+652 LIV
-664 GINTSLI
+664 LKELSNLLMKRVNFNYDFVVSFNAALI
-671 VLGVAGAFPPT
+671 ALGVAGILPPAT
-682 TSALLHNTSTLLI
+682 TALLHNGSTIAL
-695 SLKSMNN
+695 SLHSMTN
-702 LLDEKEEVTEE
+702 LKKFV
-713 NVAEAF
+713 
-719 A
+719 

>member
-399 DKTGTLTKAQPTV
+399 DKTGTLTLAKPKVAGVICFDGYSRETV
-412 AKIVS
+412 
-417 FNDQSEDELLR
+417 LR
-428 IAACLEEHFPHSMA
+428 YAACLEEHFPHSVA
-442 KAVVREAVNRNLVHE
+442 NAIVRQAADEGITHD

-462 VEYIVAHGISSKIGE
+462 VEYIVAHGIASRVGDKR
-477 KHIVIGSYHFV
+477 IVIGSHHFI
-488 FEDENA
+488 FEDEHCRV
-494 TIPEGKKEIFEQLP
+494 PEGQEDLFESRSP
-508 EQYSHLYMAID
+508 AYSHVFMALNGVLMAI
-519 GVLVAVI
+519 I
-526 CIEDPLRP
+526 CISDPLRP
-534 EAVEVIAKLKKL
+534 EAVEVMKALRRVGFQNL
-546 GISKVVMMTGDSD
+546 VMMTGDSKRTAENVAATLELD
-559 RVASA
+559 RFYA
-564 IAKKVGVDEYHSEV
+564 EV
-578 LPEDKASFVE
+578 LPEEKAQFVKAAK
-588 AEKNAGRK
+588 AEGHR
-596 VIMVGDGINDSPALS
+596 VVMVGDGINDSPALS
-611 AADVGIAI
+611 EADAGIAI
-619 SDGAEIAREIADVTV
+619 AEGADIAREIADITIS
-634 GADDLHELVTLKK
+634 ARDLHQ
-647 ISNGL
+647 
-652 MERIHRNYRLIV
+652 LIV
-664 GINTSLI
+664 LKELSNLLMKRVNFNYDFVVSFNAALI
-671 VLGVAGAFPPT
+671 ALGVAGILPPAT
-682 TSALLHNTSTLLI
+682 TALLHNGSTIAL
-695 SLKSMNN
+695 SLHSMTN
-702 LLDEKEEVTEE
+702 LKKFV
-713 NVAEAF
+713 
-719 A
+719 

>member
-1 MKFQMIHE
+1 MIHE

-219 EIEVPLTEVEKGD
+219 EIEVPLTEVEEGD

-304 IIEDSEAFKSNLEGR
+304 MIEDSEAFKSNLEGR

-399 DKTGTLTKAQPTV
+399 DKTGTLTLAKPKVADVICFDGYSRETV
-412 AKIVS
+412 
-417 FNDQSEDELLR
+417 LR
-428 IAACLEEHFPHSMA
+428 YAACLEEHFPHSVA
-442 KAVVREAVNRNLVHE
+442 NAIVRQAADEGITHD

-462 VEYIVAHGISSKIGE
+462 VEYIVAHGIASRVGDKR
-477 KHIVIGSYHFV
+477 IVIGSHHFI
-488 FEDENA
+488 FEDEHCRV
-494 TIPEGKKEIFEQLP
+494 PEGQEDLFESRSP
-508 EQYSHLYMAID
+508 AYSHVFMALNGVLMAI
-519 GVLVAVI
+519 I
-526 CIEDPLRP
+526 CISDPLRP
-534 EAVEVIAKLKKL
+534 EAVEVMKALRRVGFQNL
-546 GISKVVMMTGDSD
+546 VMMTGDSKRTAENVAATLELD
-559 RVASA
+559 RFYA
-564 IAKKVGVDEYHSEV
+564 EV
-578 LPEDKASFVE
+578 LPEEKAQFVKAAK
-588 AEKNAGRK
+588 AEGHR
-596 VIMVGDGINDSPALS
+596 VVMVGDGINDSPALS
-611 AADVGIAI
+611 EADAGIAI
-619 SDGAEIAREIADVTV
+619 AEGADIAREIADITIS
-634 GADDLHELVTLKK
+634 ARDLHQ
-647 ISNGL
+647 
-652 MERIHRNYRLIV
+652 LIV
-664 GINTSLI
+664 LKELSNLLMKRVNFNYDFVVSFNAALI
-671 VLGVAGAFPPT
+671 ALGVAGILPPAT
-682 TSALLHNTSTLLI
+682 TALLHNGSTIAL
-695 SLKSMNN
+695 SLHSMTN
-702 LLDEKEEVTEE
+702 LKKFV
-713 NVAEAF
+713 
-719 A
+719 

>member
-399 DKTGTLTKAQPTV
+399 DKTGTLTLAKPKVADVICFDGYSRETV
-412 AKIVS
+412 
-417 FNDQSEDELLR
+417 LR
-428 IAACLEEHFPHSMA
+428 YAACLEEHFPHSVA
-442 KAVVREAVNRNLVHE
+442 NAIVRQAADEGITHD

-462 VEYIVAHGISSKIGE
+462 VEYIVAHGIASRVGDKR
-477 KHIVIGSYHFV
+477 IVIGSHHFI
-488 FEDENA
+488 FEDEHCRV
-494 TIPEGKKEIFEQLP
+494 PEGQEDLFESRSP
-508 EQYSHLYMAID
+508 AYSHVFMALNEVLMAI
-519 GVLVAVI
+519 I
-526 CIEDPLRP
+526 CISDPLRP
-534 EAVEVIAKLKKL
+534 EAVEVMKALRRVGFQNL
-546 GISKVVMMTGDSD
+546 VMMTGDSKRTAENVAATLELD
-559 RVASA
+559 RFYA
-564 IAKKVGVDEYHSEV
+564 EV
-578 LPEDKASFVE
+578 LPEEKAQFVKAAK
-588 AEKNAGRK
+588 AEGHR
-596 VIMVGDGINDSPALS
+596 VVMVGDGINDSPALS
-611 AADVGIAI
+611 EADAGIAI
-619 SDGAEIAREIADVTV
+619 AEGADIAREIADITIS
-634 GADDLHELVTLKK
+634 ARDLHQ
-647 ISNGL
+647 
-652 MERIHRNYRLIV
+652 LIV
-664 GINTSLI
+664 LKELSNLLMKRVNFNYDFVVSFNAALI
-671 VLGVAGAFPPT
+671 ALGVAGILPPAT
-682 TSALLHNTSTLLI
+682 TALLHNGSTIAL
-695 SLKSMNN
+695 SLHSMTN
-702 LLDEKEEVTEE
+702 LKKFV
-713 NVAEAF
+713 
-719 A
+719 

>member
-21 KGVLFRGFDARQ
+21 KGVLFRGFDAQQ

-304 IIEDSEAFKSNLEGR
+304 MIEDSEAFKSNLEGR

-399 DKTGTLTKAQPTV
+399 DKTGTLTLAKPKVADVICFDGYSRETV
-412 AKIVS
+412 
-417 FNDQSEDELLR
+417 LR
-428 IAACLEEHFPHSMA
+428 YAACLEEHFPHSVA
-442 KAVVREAVNRNLVHE
+442 NAIVRQAADEGITHD

-462 VEYIVAHGISSKIGE
+462 VEYIVAHGIASRVGDKR
-477 KHIVIGSYHFV
+477 IVIGSHHFI
-488 FEDENA
+488 FEDEHCRV
-494 TIPEGKKEIFEQLP
+494 PEGQEDLFESRSP
-508 EQYSHLYMAID
+508 AYSHVFMALNGVLMAI
-519 GVLVAVI
+519 I
-526 CIEDPLRP
+526 CISDPLRP
-534 EAVEVIAKLKKL
+534 EAVEVMKALRRVGFQNL
-546 GISKVVMMTGDSD
+546 VMMTGDSKRTAENVAATLELD
-559 RVASA
+559 RFYA
-564 IAKKVGVDEYHSEV
+564 EV
-578 LPEDKASFVE
+578 LPEEKAQFVKAAK
-588 AEKNAGRK
+588 AEGHR
-596 VIMVGDGINDSPALS
+596 VVMVGDGINDSPALS
-611 AADVGIAI
+611 EADAGIAI
-619 SDGAEIAREIADVTV
+619 AEGADIAREIADITIS
-634 GADDLHELVTLKK
+634 ARDLHQ
-647 ISNGL
+647 
-652 MERIHRNYRLIV
+652 LIV
-664 GINTSLI
+664 LKELSNLLMKRVNFNYDFVVSFNAALI
-671 VLGVAGAFPPT
+671 ALGVAGILPPAT
-682 TSALLHNTSTLLI
+682 TALLHNGSTIAL
-695 SLKSMNN
+695 SLHSMTN
-702 LLDEKEEVTEE
+702 LKKFV
-713 NVAEAF
+713 
-719 A
+719 

>member
-1 MKFQMIHE
+1 MIHE

-245 GLVTGG
+245 GVVTGG

-399 DKTGTLTKAQPTV
+399 DKTGTLTLAKPKVADVICFDGYSRETV
-412 AKIVS
+412 
-417 FNDQSEDELLR
+417 LR
-428 IAACLEEHFPHSMA
+428 YAACLEEHFPHSVA
-442 KAVVREAVNRNLVHE
+442 NAIVRQAAAEGITHD

-462 VEYIVAHGISSKIGE
+462 VEYIVAHGIASRVGDKR
-477 KHIVIGSYHFV
+477 IVIGSHHFI
-488 FEDENA
+488 FEDEHCRV
-494 TIPEGKKEIFEQLP
+494 PEGQEDLFESRSP
-508 EQYSHLYMAID
+508 AYSHVFMALNGVLMAI
-519 GVLVAVI
+519 I
-526 CIEDPLRP
+526 CISDPLRP
-534 EAVEVIAKLKKL
+534 EAVEVMKALRRVGFQNL
-546 GISKVVMMTGDSD
+546 VMMTGDSKRTAENVAATLELD
-559 RVASA
+559 RFYA
-564 IAKKVGVDEYHSEV
+564 EV
-578 LPEDKASFVE
+578 LPEEKAQFVKAAK
-588 AEKNAGRK
+588 AEGHR
-596 VIMVGDGINDSPALS
+596 VVMVGDGINDSPALS
-611 AADVGIAI
+611 EADAGIAI
-619 SDGAEIAREIADVTV
+619 AEGADIAREIADITIS
-634 GADDLHELVTLKK
+634 ARDLHQ
-647 ISNGL
+647 
-652 MERIHRNYRLIV
+652 LIV
-664 GINTSLI
+664 LKELSNLLMKRVNFNYDFVVSFNAALI
-671 VLGVAGAFPPT
+671 ALGVAGILPPAT
-682 TSALLHNTSTLLI
+682 TALLHNGSTIAL
-695 SLKSMNN
+695 SLHSMTN
-702 LLDEKEEVTEE
+702 LKKFV
-713 NVAEAF
+713 
-719 A
+719 

>member
-266 VRKTVDGTVFAG
+266 VRKTVDGPVFAG

-399 DKTGTLTKAQPTV
+399 DKTGTLTLAKPKVADVICFDGYSRETV
-412 AKIVS
+412 
-417 FNDQSEDELLR
+417 LR
-428 IAACLEEHFPHSMA
+428 YAACLEEHFPHSVA
-442 KAVVREAVNRNLVHE
+442 NAIVRQAADEGITHD

-462 VEYIVAHGISSKIGE
+462 VEYIVAHGIASRVGDKR
-477 KHIVIGSYHFV
+477 IVIGSHHFI
-488 FEDENA
+488 FEDEHCRV
-494 TIPEGKKEIFEQLP
+494 PEGQEDLFESRSP
-508 EQYSHLYMAID
+508 AYSHVFMALNGVLMAI
-519 GVLVAVI
+519 I
-526 CIEDPLRP
+526 CISDPLRP
-534 EAVEVIAKLKKL
+534 EAVEVMKALRRVGFQNL
-546 GISKVVMMTGDSD
+546 VMMTGDSKRTAENVAATLELD
-559 RVASA
+559 RFYA
-564 IAKKVGVDEYHSEV
+564 EV
-578 LPEDKASFVE
+578 LPEEKAQFVKAAK
-588 AEKNAGRK
+588 AEGHR
-596 VIMVGDGINDSPALS
+596 VVMVGDGINDSPALS
-611 AADVGIAI
+611 EADAGIAI
-619 SDGAEIAREIADVTV
+619 AEGADIAREIADITIS
-634 GADDLHELVTLKK
+634 ARDLHQ
-647 ISNGL
+647 
-652 MERIHRNYRLIV
+652 LIV
-664 GINTSLI
+664 LKELSNLLMKRVNFNYDFVVSFNAALI
-671 VLGVAGAFPPT
+671 ALGVAGILPPAT
-682 TSALLHNTSTLLI
+682 TALLHNGSTIAL
-695 SLKSMNN
+695 SLHSMTN
-702 LLDEKEEVTEE
+702 LKKFV
-713 NVAEAF
+713 
-719 A
+719 

>member
-399 DKTGTLTKAQPTV
+399 DKTGTLTLAKPKVADVICFDGYSRETV
-412 AKIVS
+412 
-417 FNDQSEDELLR
+417 LR
-428 IAACLEEHFPHSMA
+428 YAACLEEHFPHSVA
-442 KAVVREAVNRNLVHE
+442 NAIVRQAADEGITHD

-462 VEYIVAHGISSKIGE
+462 VEYIVAHGIASRVGDKR
-477 KHIVIGSYHFV
+477 IVIGSHHFI
-488 FEDENA
+488 FEDEHCRV
-494 TIPEGKKEIFEQLP
+494 PEGQEDLFESRSP
-508 EQYSHLYMAID
+508 AYSHVFMALNGVLMAI
-519 GVLVAVI
+519 I
-526 CIEDPLRP
+526 CISDPLRP
-534 EAVEVIAKLKKL
+534 EAVEVM
-546 GISKVVMMTGDSD
+546 KVLRRVGFQNLVMMTGDSKRTAENVAATLELD
-559 RVASA
+559 RFYA
-564 IAKKVGVDEYHSEV
+564 EV
-578 LPEDKASFVE
+578 LPEEKAQFVKAAK
-588 AEKNAGRK
+588 AEGHR
-596 VIMVGDGINDSPALS
+596 VVMVGDGINDSPALS
-611 AADVGIAI
+611 EADAGIAI
-619 SDGAEIAREIADVTV
+619 AEGADIAREIADITIS
-634 GADDLHELVTLKK
+634 ARDLHQ
-647 ISNGL
+647 
-652 MERIHRNYRLIV
+652 LIV
-664 GINTSLI
+664 LKELSNLLMKRVNFNYDFVVSFNAALI
-671 VLGVAGAFPPT
+671 ALGVAGILPPAT
-682 TSALLHNTSTLLI
+682 TALLHNGSTIAL
-695 SLKSMNN
+695 SLHSMTN
-702 LLDEKEEVTEE
+702 LKKFV
-713 NVAEAF
+713 
-719 A
+719 

>member
-278 TVVEDGEICIRVT
+278 TVLEDGEICIRVT

-399 DKTGTLTKAQPTV
+399 DKTGTLTLAKPKVADVICFDGYSRETV
-412 AKIVS
+412 
-417 FNDQSEDELLR
+417 LR
-428 IAACLEEHFPHSMA
+428 YAACLEEHFPHSVA
-442 KAVVREAVNRNLVHE
+442 NAIVRQAADEGITHD

-462 VEYIVAHGISSKIGE
+462 VEYIVAHGIASRVGDKR
-477 KHIVIGSYHFV
+477 IVIGSHHFI
-488 FEDENA
+488 FEDEHCRV
-494 TIPEGKKEIFEQLP
+494 PEGQEDLFESRSP
-508 EQYSHLYMAID
+508 AYSHVFMALNGVLMAI
-519 GVLVAVI
+519 I
-526 CIEDPLRP
+526 CISDPLRP
-534 EAVEVIAKLKKL
+534 GAVEVMKALRRVGFQNL
-546 GISKVVMMTGDSD
+546 VMMTGDSKRTAENVAATLELD
-559 RVASA
+559 RFYA
-564 IAKKVGVDEYHSEV
+564 EV
-578 LPEDKASFVE
+578 LPEEKAQFVKAAK
-588 AEKNAGRK
+588 AEGHR
-596 VIMVGDGINDSPALS
+596 VVMVGDGINDSPALS
-611 AADVGIAI
+611 EADAGIAI
-619 SDGAEIAREIADVTV
+619 AEGADIAREIADITIS
-634 GADDLHELVTLKK
+634 ARDLHQ
-647 ISNGL
+647 
-652 MERIHRNYRLIV
+652 LIV
-664 GINTSLI
+664 LKELSNLLMKRVNFNYDFVVSFNAALI
-671 VLGVAGAFPPT
+671 ALGVAGILPPAT
-682 TSALLHNTSTLLI
+682 TALLHNGSTIAL
-695 SLKSMNN
+695 SLHSMTN
-702 LLDEKEEVTEE
+702 LKKFV
-713 NVAEAF
+713 
-719 A
+719 

>member
-278 TVVEDGEICIRVT
+278 TVLEDGEICIRVT

-399 DKTGTLTKAQPTV
+399 DKTGTLTLAKPKVADVICFDGYSRETV
-412 AKIVS
+412 
-417 FNDQSEDELLR
+417 LR
-428 IAACLEEHFPHSMA
+428 YAACLEEHFPHSVA
-442 KAVVREAVNRNLVHE
+442 NAIVRQAADEGITHD

-462 VEYIVAHGISSKIGE
+462 VEYIVAHGIASRVGDKR
-477 KHIVIGSYHFV
+477 IVIGSHHFI
-488 FEDENA
+488 FEDEHCRV
-494 TIPEGKKEIFEQLP
+494 PEGQEDLFESRSP
-508 EQYSHLYMAID
+508 AYSHVFMALNGVLMAI
-519 GVLVAVI
+519 I
-526 CIEDPLRP
+526 CISDPLRP
-534 EAVEVIAKLKKL
+534 EAVEVMKALRRVGFQNL
-546 GISKVVMMTGDSD
+546 VMMTGDSKRTAENVAATLELD
-559 RVASA
+559 RFYA
-564 IAKKVGVDEYHSEV
+564 EV
-578 LPEDKASFVE
+578 LPEEKAQFVKAAK
-588 AEKNAGRK
+588 AEGHR
-596 VIMVGDGINDSPALS
+596 VVMVGDGINDSPALS
-611 AADVGIAI
+611 EADAGIAI
-619 SDGAEIAREIADVTV
+619 AEGADIAREIADITIS
-634 GADDLHELVTLKK
+634 ARNLHQ
-647 ISNGL
+647 
-652 MERIHRNYRLIV
+652 LIV
-664 GINTSLI
+664 LKELSNLLMKRVNFNYDFVVSFNAALI
-671 VLGVAGAFPPT
+671 ALGVAGILPPAT
-682 TSALLHNTSTLLI
+682 TALLHNGSTIAL
-695 SLKSMNN
+695 SLHSMTN
-702 LLDEKEEVTEE
+702 LKKFV
-713 NVAEAF
+713 
-719 A
+719 

>member
-278 TVVEDGEICIRVT
+278 TVLEDGEICIRVT

-353 VDFSCALKLSMPLAV
+353 VDFSCALKLSMPLVV

-399 DKTGTLTKAQPTV
+399 DKTGTLTLAKPKVADVICFDGYSRETV
-412 AKIVS
+412 
-417 FNDQSEDELLR
+417 LR
-428 IAACLEEHFPHSMA
+428 YAACLEEHFPHSVA
-442 KAVVREAVNRNLVHE
+442 NAIVRQAADEGITHD

-462 VEYIVAHGISSKIGE
+462 VEYIVAHGIASRVGDKR
-477 KHIVIGSYHFV
+477 IVIGSHHFI
-488 FEDENA
+488 FEDEHCRV
-494 TIPEGKKEIFEQLP
+494 PEGQEDLFESRSP
-508 EQYSHLYMAID
+508 AYSHVFMALNGVLMAI
-519 GVLVAVI
+519 I
-526 CIEDPLRP
+526 CISDPLRP
-534 EAVEVIAKLKKL
+534 EAVEVMKALRRVGFQNL
-546 GISKVVMMTGDSD
+546 VMMTGDSKRTAENVAATLELD
-559 RVASA
+559 RFYA
-564 IAKKVGVDEYHSEV
+564 EV
-578 LPEDKASFVE
+578 LPEEKAQFVKAAK
-588 AEKNAGRK
+588 AEGHR
-596 VIMVGDGINDSPALS
+596 VVMVGDGINDSPALS
-611 AADVGIAI
+611 EADAGIAI
-619 SDGAEIAREIADVTV
+619 AEGADIAREIADITIS
-634 GADDLHELVTLKK
+634 ARDLHQ
-647 ISNGL
+647 
-652 MERIHRNYRLIV
+652 LIV
-664 GINTSLI
+664 LKELSNLLMKRVNFNYDFVVSFNAALI
-671 VLGVAGAFPPT
+671 ALGVAGILPPAT
-682 TSALLHNTSTLLI
+682 TALLHNGSTIAL
-695 SLKSMNN
+695 SLHSMTN
-702 LLDEKEEVTEE
+702 LKKFV
-713 NVAEAF
+713 
-719 A
+719 

>member
-1 MKFQMIHE
+1 MIHE

-399 DKTGTLTKAQPTV
+399 DKTGTLTLAKPKVADVICFDGYSRETV
-412 AKIVS
+412 
-417 FNDQSEDELLR
+417 LR
-428 IAACLEEHFPHSMA
+428 YAACLEEHFPHSVA
-442 KAVVREAVNRNLVHE
+442 NAIVRQAADEGITHD

-462 VEYIVAHGISSKIGE
+462 VEYIVAHGIASRVGDKR
-477 KHIVIGSYHFV
+477 IVIGSHHFI
-488 FEDENA
+488 FEDEHCRV
-494 TIPEGKKEIFEQLP
+494 PEGQEDLFESRSP
-508 EQYSHLYMAID
+508 AYSHVFMALNGVLMAI
-519 GVLVAVI
+519 I
-526 CIEDPLRP
+526 CISDPLRP
-534 EAVEVIAKLKKL
+534 EAVEVMKALRRVGFQNL
-546 GISKVVMMTGDSD
+546 VMMTGDSKRTAENVAATLELD
-559 RVASA
+559 RFYA
-564 IAKKVGVDEYHSEV
+564 EV
-578 LPEDKASFVE
+578 LPEEKAQFVKAAK
-588 AEKNAGRK
+588 AEGHR
-596 VIMVGDGINDSPALS
+596 VVMVGDGINDSPALS
-611 AADVGIAI
+611 EADAGIAI
-619 SDGAEIAREIADVTV
+619 AEGADIAREIADITIS
-634 GADDLHELVTLKK
+634 ARDLHQLIILKEL
-647 ISNGL
+647 SNLL
-652 MERIHRNYRLIV
+652 MKRVNFNYDFVVSFNAALIA
-664 GINTSLI
+664 
-671 VLGVAGAFPPT
+671 LGVAGILPPAT
-682 TSALLHNTSTLLI
+682 TALLHNGSTIAL
-695 SLKSMNN
+695 SLHSMTN
-702 LLDEKEEVTEE
+702 LKKFV
-713 NVAEAF
+713 
-719 A
+719 

>member
-1 MKFQMIHE
+1 
-9 VRDRIHVRCLSA
+9 
-21 KGVLFRGFDARQ
+21 
-33 GAVILSRLERI
+33 
-44 SGVYKVKLYSAS
+44 
-56 GEVAITFA
+56 
-64 PDKRASLRP
+64 
-73 ILLDT
+73 
-78 LAYLDP
+78 
-84 NDPGLQKSSKHQ
+84 
-96 ADALILNRTYRN
+96 
-108 RLISHVTRHFACK
+108 
-121 WFLPMP
+121 
-127 VRMLRAWYHTLGFI
+127 MLRAWYHTLGFI

-219 EIEVPLTEVEKGD
+219 EIEVPLTEVEKDD

-399 DKTGTLTKAQPTV
+399 DKTGTLTLAKPKVADVICFDGYSRETV
-412 AKIVS
+412 
-417 FNDQSEDELLR
+417 LR
-428 IAACLEEHFPHSMA
+428 YAACLEEHFPHSVA
-442 KAVVREAVNRNLVHE
+442 NAIVRQAADEGITHD

-462 VEYIVAHGISSKIGE
+462 VEYIVAHGIASRVGDKR
-477 KHIVIGSYHFV
+477 IVIGSHHFI
-488 FEDENA
+488 FEDEHCRV
-494 TIPEGKKEIFEQLP
+494 PEGQEDLFESRSP
-508 EQYSHLYMAID
+508 AYSHVFMALNGVLMAI
-519 GVLVAVI
+519 I
-526 CIEDPLRP
+526 CISDPLRP
-534 EAVEVIAKLKKL
+534 EAVEVMKALRRVGFQNL
-546 GISKVVMMTGDSD
+546 VMMTGDSKRTAENVAATLELD
-559 RVASA
+559 RFYA
-564 IAKKVGVDEYHSEV
+564 EV
-578 LPEDKASFVE
+578 LPEEKAQFVKAAK
-588 AEKNAGRK
+588 AEGHR
-596 VIMVGDGINDSPALS
+596 VVMVGDGINDSPALS
-611 AADVGIAI
+611 EADAGIAI
-619 SDGAEIAREIADVTV
+619 AEGADIAREIADITIS
-634 GADDLHELVTLKK
+634 ARDLHQ
-647 ISNGL
+647 
-652 MERIHRNYRLIV
+652 LIV
-664 GINTSLI
+664 LKELSNLLMKRVNFNYDFVVSFNAALI
-671 VLGVAGAFPPT
+671 ALGVAGILPPAT
-682 TSALLHNTSTLLI
+682 TALLHNGSTIAL
-695 SLKSMNN
+695 SLHSMTN
-702 LLDEKEEVTEE
+702 LKKFV
-713 NVAEAF
+713 
-719 A
+719 